1 MIYKYNGKS
10 YNSLSDV
17 YNALR
22 ENSTQV
28 FAMPATEE
36 QWLAYGVTY
45 EVEDPAVSLETEK
58 SLKKQQLENLFK
70 QTRASSDIY
79 VTSSLGFPVNANETA
94 IINIIGLINELEVSG
109 KETVVFRDFNNEFH
123 EVTKD
128 NLKQMQA
135 EIAREGSAFY
145 LLKWQYEENISNAT
159 TVKQVKDI
167 QISFPNT
174 IPLS

>member
-1 MIYKYNGKS
+1 MIKYKYNDKE
-10 YNSLSDV
+10 YFSLSDV
-17 YNALR
+17 FSALK
-22 ENSTQV
+22 QDV
-28 FAMPATEE
+28 QIFAMPTTEE

-45 EVEDPAVSLETEK
+45 EVEDPAILLEVEK

-79 VTSSLGFPVNANETA
+79 VTSSLGFPINANETA

-145 LLKWQYEENISNAT
+145 YLKWQYEESISNAT

-167 QISFPNT
+167 QISFPNN